1 MVMRQKTSMRK
12 LTAEEKEF
20 DAKDQALRVWLEN
33 DAWKAVSIDTADP
46 EETVQARCLLRWKP
60 KADARN
66 GKVANARVILQ
77 GFRHKDVLTQELET
91 DSPTLSRIGKHLPL
105 PHPERM
111 EGFLS
116 ETRIFIKATADMRSR
131 LERLMGLKP
140 FQILKATKPALGCVR
155 APRQRTT

>member
-1 MVMRQKTSMRK
+1 MEAEVENEFLAEEFNERK

-46 EETVQARCLLRWKP
+46 EETVQTRCLLRWQP

-91 DSPTLSRIGKHLPL
+91 ESPTLSRIGNHLPL

-116 ETRIFIKATADMRSR
+116 
-131 LERLMGLKP
+131 
-140 FQILKATKPALGCVR
+140 
-155 APRQRTT
+155 